1 MINMSEMPLDLDEA
15 KTLVDSSSTLM
26 LDRSTEFSPLTT
38 KYVLAI
44 IEEYNRCLMEH

>member
-1 MINMSEMPLDLDEA
+1 MINMSEMPIDQEEA
-15 KTLVDSSSTLM
+15 KSLANSASMVM
-26 LDRSTEFSPLTT
+26 LDRSTEFTPLTC